1 MIRKVTRIRVTPR
14 RKGYAHAAGAPEP
27 EVLSTALTVD
37 QVDLHAQL
45 HEQAAQ
51 SVTTT
56 LTRMQ
61 QRTQQA
67 VHTTPELEPFLTA
80 YFEAAGTSLMQN
92 TLTILHDPPRVPP
105 TRPVQQRRRSSWPFA
120 IRRLIPVRK
129 REEQPDGAA

>member
-1 MIRKVTRIRVTPR
+1 MIRKATRVRVKPR
-14 RKGYAHAAGAPEP
+14 RKGSPAVAPEP
-27 EVLSTALTVD
+27 EVLSAALTAD
-37 QVDLHAQL
+37 QIELKAQL

-67 VHTTPELEPFLTA
+67 ARSTPELEPFLTA
-80 YFEAAGTSLMQN
+80 YFEAAGSSLVQN
-92 TLTILHDPPRVPP
+92 TLEILNDPPRLVPV
-105 TRPVQQRRRSSWPFA
+105 RPVPQPRRPYWPFS

-129 REEQPDGAA
+129 RQEQPDGAA

>member
-1 MIRKVTRIRVTPR
+1 MIRKVARIRVTPR
-14 RKGYAHAAGAPEP
+14 RKGYAHAAVGPEP

-37 QVDLHAQL
+37 QVDLQAQL

-105 TRPVQQRRRSSWPFA
+105 TRPVQQRRRSAWPFV
-120 IRRLIPVRK
+120 IRRLIPVRT

>member
-1 MIRKVTRIRVTPR
+1 MIRKVTRIRVTTH
-14 RKGYAHAAGAPEP
+14 RKGRAHAADAPEP
-27 EVLSTALTVD
+27 EVLSTALTID
-37 QVDLHAQL
+37 QLDLQAQL

-51 SVTTT
+51 SVTST

-67 VHTTPELEPFLTA
+67 VRTTPELEPFLTA
-80 YFEAAGTSLMQN
+80 YFEAAGSSLMQN
-92 TLTILHDPPRVPP
+92 TLTILHDPPRVTPASP
-105 TRPVQQRRRSSWPFA
+105 ARQRRRSSWPFA

>member
-1 MIRKVTRIRVTPR
+1 MIRNVTRIRVTPR
-14 RKGYAHAAGAPEP
+14 RKGYAHAAVGPEP

-37 QVDLHAQL
+37 QVDLQAQL

-92 TLTILHDPPRVPP
+92 TLTILHDPPRVPL
-105 TRPVQQRRRSSWPFA
+105 TRPVQQRRRSAWPFV
-120 IRRLIPVRK
+120 IRRLIPVRT
-129 REEQPDGAA
+129 REEQPYGAA

>member
-1 MIRKVTRIRVTPR
+1 MIRKETRIRVTPR
-14 RKGYAHAAGAPEP
+14 RKGHTHAAVVSEP
-27 EVLSTALTVD
+27 EVLSPALTVD
-37 QVDLHAQL
+37 QLDLQAQL

-61 QRTQQA
+61 QRTQHA
-67 VHTTPELEPFLTA
+67 VRTTPELEPFLTA
-80 YFEAAGTSLMQN
+80 YFEAAGASLMQN

-105 TRPVQQRRRSSWPFA
+105 ASPARQRRRSPWSFA

>member
-1 MIRKVTRIRVTPR
+1 MIRNVTRIRVTPR
-14 RKGYAHAAGAPEP
+14 RKGYAHAAVGPEP

-37 QVDLHAQL
+37 QVDLQAQL

-105 TRPVQQRRRSSWPFA
+105 TRPVQQRRRSAWPFV
-120 IRRLIPVRK
+120 IRRLIPVRT

>member
-1 MIRKVTRIRVTPR
+1 MIRKATRIRVTPR
-14 RKGYAHAAGAPEP
+14 RKGRAHSAVAPEP

-37 QVDLHAQL
+37 QVALQAQL

-67 VHTTPELEPFLTA
+67 VRTTPELEPFLTA
-80 YFEAAGTSLMQN
+80 YFEAAGSALMQN

-105 TRPVQQRRRSSWPFA
+105 ARPAQQRGRSSWPFA
-120 IRRLIPVRK
+120 IRRLIPVRT